1 MRPSPSV
8 QDNHDRGAGR
18 NPEPCP
24 LSLIVWR
31 LFVVVGFC
39 LTWTPASAASFDC
52 VMDPSLSLK
61 IGSPVSS
68 TLSAVLVKRGDR
80 VVKGQVIARL
90 ESAVEETT
98 VALNEAR
105 ASSLAEISAR
115 RIRLEQAAVELN
127 RGHQLLPGNNI
138 PAQKVDELRASW
150 LVAQQDLVQAGQNR
164 RIAEV
169 ELERSR
175 ALLEQ
180 RVIRSPIDG
189 IVVQRLLGPG
199 EHVHQDA
206 HIAVIASIDPI
217 YVEVFPSIRYYGSI
231 NEGDR
236 TIVRPQD
243 PVGGERQAVV
253 SVVDRIFDPGSGT
266 FGVRLEMPNPD
277 ASVPAGLRCRVTFEL
292 PDLPASAGGGGR
304 PARGG

>member
-1 MRPSPSV
+1 M
-8 QDNHDRGAGR
+8 
-18 NPEPCP
+18 
-24 LSLIVWR
+24 
-31 LFVVVGFC
+31 GFC
-39 LTWTPASAASFDC
+39 LIWTPAPAATFDC

-61 IGSPVSS
+61 IGRPVSS
-68 TLSAVLVKRGDR
+68 TLTAVLVKRGDR
-80 VVKGQVIARL
+80 VAKGQVIARL
-90 ESAVEETT
+90 ESAVEEST

-105 ASSLAEISAR
+105 ASSLAEVSAR
-115 RIRLEQAAVELN
+115 RVRLEQAATELN

-138 PAQKVDELRASW
+138 PAQKVDELRTSW
-150 LVAQQDLVQAGQNR
+150 LVAQQDLVQAGLNR

-206 HIAVIASIDPI
+206 HIVVIASIDPI
-217 YVEVFPSIRYYGSI
+217 YVEVFPSIRYYGQI

-243 PVGGERQAVV
+243 PVRGEHQALV

-292 PDLPASAGGGGR
+292 PDLLPASASGGR
-304 PARGG
+304 PAPGG